1 MVSNAVMDNVPDG
14 NSYSYFMELFG
25 DGTENMTTVDSAWL
39 TKQGFT
45 KNTVTD
51 QRCSIC
57 HDGMGKNEL
66 IYNVKCGEKLL
77 HPLHRHCA
85 QEYIERKGRSCPACR
100 FVWE

>member
-1 MVSNAVMDNVPDG
+1 
-14 NSYSYFMELFG
+14 
-25 DGTENMTTVDSAWL
+25 MTTVDSAWL

-57 HDGMGKNEL
+57 HDGVAEHEF
-66 IYNVKCGEKLL
+66 IYNIKCGEKLL

-85 QEYIERKGRSCPACR
+85 QEYTAKICWFIKPLLKNFNRK
-100 FVWE
+100 